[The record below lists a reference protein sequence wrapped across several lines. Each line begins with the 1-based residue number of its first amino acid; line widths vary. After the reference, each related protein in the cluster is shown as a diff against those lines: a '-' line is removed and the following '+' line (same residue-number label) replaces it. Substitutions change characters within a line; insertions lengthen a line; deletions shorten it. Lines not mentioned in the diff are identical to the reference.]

1 MVVVKSL
8 ILCSKFAKNR
18 LSAGTR
24 WGGGLQR
31 SPRPASWIMGKEG
44 ERGKG
49 KAGGERR
56 GKKERGEG
64 KEAGG
69 RERRREGYPPKENP
83 GYTALIPSHKK
94 DKLRKAAMQCLAS
107 ILTSRFQRQDVVQ
120 DFILVTLQD
129 TDNTVMVLAAVTRSG

>member
-1 MVVVKSL
+1 MVVVRCL
-8 ILCSKFAKNR
+8 ILCSKFVKNR
-18 LSAGTR
+18 LSAWFTALSR
-24 WGGGLQR
+24 PLDKSWG
-31 SPRPASWIMGKEG
+31 EG
-44 ERGKG
+44 RGKG
-49 KAGGERR
+49 KRKGRR
-56 GKKERGEG
+56 GAKGEERKSKERGEG

-69 RERRREGYPPKENP
+69 RERQREGYPPKENP